1 MKKTEKRTFRVPH
14 QLIIMLAIAA
24 IATLATYVIPAGA
37 YEQIEINGRKAIDAA
52 SFHYI
57 DQTPVSPWQ
66 AFLALPGGFSKQVS
80 IIAMITMIAGAIG
93 VINET
98 KCIDA
103 SIGKLVSKYK
113 NNLYIIVPLL
123 LGVFTILGTMG
134 INTPIIAFVPIAL
147 ILGRSLGGDALVGVT
162 LVLMGEICGQA
173 GGAFCTSSTAVA
185 QELVGLEIFT
195 GWQLRIIASVVL
207 WAVGSVFLIR
217 YVQKIRKDPTK
228 SILHG
233 VEGVTTEA
241 DGSSEEAELT
251 PRRIGALIT
260 FIIGFVV
267 LVYGATHGWSTADAI
282 PAVFMLTAI
291 VCGLISGF
299 SPDKIAK
306 EFVKGAKT
314 MTGAA
319 LVVAFATGINTILSS
334 GNIIHTIVHAMASL
348 FSGGSAYVS
357 ATGMYVSNLLINFVL
372 CSSSSQATT
381 VIPIFSGVGDV
392 LGLTQQTVVQ
402 TFNFGDAFTN
412 LVTPVS
418 SVLMGCIGCAGV
430 PWDRW
435 LKFAWKWLLVF
446 IVIGGVFILIG
457 VGINYGPF

>member
-1 MKKTEKRTFRVPH
+1 MKKMEKRTFRVPH

-24 IATLATYVIPAGA
+24 IATLATYIIPAGA

-57 DQTPVSPWQ
+57 EQTPVSPWQ

-123 LGVFTILGTMG
+123 LGVFTILGAMG

-185 QELVGLEIFT
+185 QGLVGLEIFT

-241 DGSSEEAELT
+241 DGSSEEVELT

-306 EFVKGAKT
+306 EFVKGAKA

-357 ATGMYVSNLLINFVL
+357 AIGMYVSNLLINFVL

-446 IVIGGVFILIG
+446 IAIGGVFVLIG

>member
-24 IATLATYVIPAGA
+24 IATLATYIIPAGA

-52 SFHYI
+52 SFQYI

-123 LGVFTILGTMG
+123 LGVFAILGTMG

-147 ILGRSLGGDALVGVT
+147 ILGRNLGGDALVGVT

-185 QELVGLEIFT
+185 QGLVGLEIFS
-195 GWQLRIIASVVL
+195 GWQLRLVTTVVL
-207 WAVGSVFLIR
+207 WAVGSAFLIH
-217 YVQKIRKDPTK
+217 YVQKVRKDPTK
-228 SILHG
+228 SVLYG
-233 VEGVTTEA
+233 VEGIATDVE
-241 DGSSEEAELT
+241 GPSEEAELT
-251 PRRIGALIT
+251 PRRLGALIA
-260 FIIGFVV
+260 FVIGFVV

-299 SPDKIAK
+299 TPDKIAK

-334 GNIIHTIVHAMASL
+334 GNVIHTIVHAMASL
-348 FSGGSAYVS
+348 FSDGSTFVS
-357 ATGMYVSNLLINFVL
+357 AIGMYVSNLLINFVL

-402 TFNFGDAFTN
+402 TFNLGDAFTN

-430 PWDRW
+430 SWDRW
-435 LKFAWKWLLVF
+435 LKFAWKWLLTF
-446 IVIGGVFILIG
+446 IAIGGVFVLIG

>member
-1 MKKTEKRTFRVPH
+1 MKKMEKRTFRVPH

-24 IATLATYVIPAGA
+24 IATLATYIIPAGA

-57 DQTPVSPWQ
+57 EQTPVSPWQ

-123 LGVFTILGTMG
+123 LGVFTILGAMG

-185 QELVGLEIFT
+185 QGLVGLEIFT

-241 DGSSEEAELT
+241 DGSSEEVELT

-357 ATGMYVSNLLINFVL
+357 AIGMYVSNLLINFVL

-446 IVIGGVFILIG
+446 IAIGGVFVLIG

>member
-1 MKKTEKRTFRVPH
+1 M
-14 QLIIMLAIAA
+14 
-24 IATLATYVIPAGA
+24 
-37 YEQIEINGRKAIDAA
+37 
-52 SFHYI
+52 
-57 DQTPVSPWQ
+57 
-66 AFLALPGGFSKQVS
+66 
-80 IIAMITMIAGAIG
+80 
-93 VINET
+93 
-98 KCIDA
+98 
-103 SIGKLVSKYK
+103 
-113 NNLYIIVPLL
+113 
-123 LGVFTILGTMG
+123 FTILGTMG
-134 INTPIIAFVPIAL
+134 INTPIIAFVPITL

-233 VEGVTTEA
+233 VEGVAAEA

-260 FIIGFVV
+260 FIIGFGV

-291 VCGLISGF
+291 ACGLISGF

-319 LVVAFATGINTILSS
+319 LVVAFATGINTILCS

-357 ATGMYVSNLLINFVL
+357 AIGMYISNLLINFVL

-446 IVIGGVFILIG
+446 IAIGGVFIMIG

>member
-1 MKKTEKRTFRVPH
+1 MKKTEKRAFRVPH

-233 VEGVTTEA
+233 VEGVAAEA
-241 DGSSEEAELT
+241 DSSSEEAELT

-291 VCGLISGF
+291 ACGLISGF

-357 ATGMYVSNLLINFVL
+357 AIGMYVSNLLINFVL

-446 IVIGGVFILIG
+446 IAIGGVFVLIG